1 MSKLNIMITD
11 KQITDKETELCY
23 YYVRFRVIRPEYV
36 FTPLMYLPIETIKVE
51 YKYGLTNGYMLCIH
65 IGKEL
70 DINPDHIRIDE
81 FQYCS

>member
-36 FTPLMYLPIETIKVE
+36 FTPLMYLQ
-51 YKYGLTNGYMLCIH
+51 NGSESPLIA
-65 IGKEL
+65 
-70 DINPDHIRIDE
+70 
-81 FQYCS
+81 F